1 MVPRNFPYPRV
12 CGKVLASR
20 TRVDIVLG
28 WMGGGGLMAFDLEQQ
43 PECVADVPFEVK
55 EELAEGHFEPDRPP
69 GQRGLTA
76 DATASVAAA
85 AAPRILVDFESSPHG
100 GHWRPL
106 PESGNEPAIS
116 MRTVIHHSIVGSAEG
131 AYQYFR
137 GSTAIESTFIVKKN
151 GYFWQIMSLG
161 EQADANFRANAF
173 AGSIETEDNGNP
185 DNDPWTPA
193 QIDTLVWL
201 SLEMRRLRP
210 RIARRKCRTWTDAGL
225 GYHTLF
231 PGQWT
236 NVPGK
241 LLALDT
247 AVPTPDGLLPLRDVR
262 VGSTVFDEQGQ
273 PCRVTAVYDDVPER
287 AYRLTF
293 NDGTEVLAGGEHQ
306 WVTLT
311 SGQVI
316 GYLRRDRP
324 RDRHRGPKPT
334 AFPRDW
340 AARWGSV
347 RTTDD
352 LAATLRTRRG
362 GYVHNLPLAAPL
374 DLPPRRLPVDP
385 YVLGAWLGD
394 GGSRDAI
401 MWAAERDA
409 GYLIGRFRAAGYPVG
424 ACGLRKGVVD
434 WRPLGLE
441 RDLRLLGVLGDK
453 HIPADYLYG
462 SESQRLALLQGLM
475 DTDGYAGRGDEVE
488 FCSTSERLAE
498 AVVWLAASLGQR
510 PRITKGVARLEGIDH
525 GPKYRVRWRA
535 TRQVFALSRKA
546 GKLTET
552 WTRES
557 GSRILVRC
565 DPVPV
570 LPMRCLTVDSPNSM
584 YLITDRCLPTHN
596 TCPGTIR
603 KRQWANTVLPRF
615 LRGEI
620 EEDDDMTPEQA
631 RQLRAVYQAL
641 IVPGTISP
649 EQTVNILFER
659 VRAIEDAMTV
669 PGTTTAEEAFNLL
682 FARVR
687 RIENLVEQL
696 AQSTAAA
703 TEGAGEA
710 AVDYERLADKVA
722 ERLAGKLAE

>member
-1 MVPRNFPYPRV
+1 MDARDRADA
-12 CGKVLASR
+12 LDR
-20 TRVDIVLG
+20 ELR
-28 WMGGGGLMAFDLEQQ
+28 
-43 PECVADVPFEVK
+43 PECVADVPLQIKVD
-55 EELAEGHFEPDRPP
+55 LAEGHFEPDRPP
-69 GQRGLTA
+69 GQRGLLE
-76 DATASVAAA
+76 VAAA
-85 AAPRILVDFESSPHG
+85 PARILVDFDASPHG

-106 PESGNEPAIS
+106 PDSGREPAIA
-116 MRTVIHHSIVGSAEG
+116 MQTVIHHSIVGSAEG
-131 AYQYFR
+131 AFQYFA
-137 GSTAIESTFIVKKN
+137 GSTAIESHFIVKKS
-151 GYFWQIMSLG
+151 GYFWQCMSLG

-173 AGSIETEDNGNP
+173 AGSIETEDNGDP
-185 DNDPWTPA
+185 DRDPWTPA

-210 RIARRKCRTWTDAGL
+210 LIARRKCRTWDDPGI

-231 PGQWT
+231 PSQWT

-247 AVPTPDGLLPLRDVR
+247 PVPTPGGLVPLRDIR
-262 VGSTVFDEQGQ
+262 VGGTVFDEHGQ
-273 PCRVTAVYDDVPER
+273 PCRVTALYDDVPRR
-287 AYRLTF
+287 AYRMTF

-306 WVTLT
+306 WLTLT
-311 SGQVI
+311 SGQII

-334 AFPRDW
+334 SFPREW
-340 AARWGSV
+340 ARWGAV
-347 RTTDD
+347 RTTDE
-352 LAATLRTRRG
+352 LSQTLRNPRG
-362 GYVHNLPLAAPL
+362 GPVHNIPLAAPL
-374 DLPPRRLPVDP
+374 NIPPRELPVDP
-385 YVLGAWLGD
+385 YLLGAWLGD
-394 GGSRDAI
+394 GGSR
-401 MWAAERDA
+401 
-409 GYLIGRFRAAGYPVG
+409 
-424 ACGLRKGVVD
+424 
-434 WRPLGLE
+434 PLGLE
-441 RDLRLLGVLGDK
+441 HDLRSVGVLGDK
-453 HIPADYLYG
+453 HVPVDYLYG

-475 DTDGYAGRGDEVE
+475 DTDGYAGPGNAVE
-488 FCSTSERLAE
+488 FCSTHEQLAN

-510 PRITKGVARLEGIDH
+510 PRLSKGVARLDGIDH

-535 TRQVFALSRKA
+535 TRQVFALPRKA
-546 GKLTET
+546 QKITES

-596 TCPGTIR
+596 TCPGAVR
-603 KRQWANTVLPRF
+603 KRQWADRVLPRF
-615 LRGEI
+615 LTGAI
-620 EEDDDMTPEQA
+620 EEDDMTPEQA
-631 RQLRAVYQAL
+631 RQLKAVYSAL

-659 VRAIEDAMTV
+659 VRAIEGAMTV

-696 AQSTAAA
+696 AASAAA
-703 TEGAGEA
+703 AGAGEA
-710 AVDYERLADKVA
+710 VIDYERLADKVA

>member
-1 MVPRNFPYPRV
+1 MDARGR
-12 CGKVLASR
+12 AA
-20 TRVDIVLG
+20 
-28 WMGGGGLMAFDLEQQ
+28 AFELEQQ
-43 PECVADVPFEVK
+43 PECVADVPFEIK
-55 EELAEGHFEPDRPP
+55 EELAEGHVEPDRPP
-69 GQRGLTA
+69 GERGLTA
-76 DATASVAAA
+76 EAEATASASASVAAA

-106 PESGNEPAIS
+106 PESGREPAIS

-137 GSTAIESTFIVKKN
+137 GPTTIESTFIVKKN

-185 DNDPWTPA
+185 DRDPWTPA
-193 QIDTLVWL
+193 QLDTLVWL

-210 RIARRKCRTWTDAGL
+210 QIARRKCRTWTDAGL

-247 AVPTPDGLLPLRDVR
+247 PVPTPDGLVPLRDIR
-262 VGSTVFDEQGQ
+262 VGGTVFDEHGQ
-273 PCRVTAVYDDVPER
+273 LCRVTAVYDDVPQR

-311 SGQVI
+311 SGQII

-340 AARWGSV
+340 ASRWGSV

-362 GYVHNLPLAAPL
+362 GYVHNIPLTAPL

-385 YVLGAWLGD
+385 YLLGTRLGASD
-394 GGSRDAI
+394 D
-401 MWAAERDA
+401 EH
-409 GYLIGRFRAAGYPVG
+409 V
-424 ACGLRKGVVD
+424 
-434 WRPLGLE
+434 
-441 RDLRLLGVLGDK
+441 
-453 HIPADYLYG
+453 PADYLYG

-475 DTDGYAGRGDEVE
+475 DTDGYAGQGDEVE
-488 FCSTSERLAE
+488 FCSTNEQLAE

-510 PRITKGVARLEGIDH
+510 PRLSKGVARLDGIDH
-525 GPKYRVRWRA
+525 GPKYRVHWRA
-535 TRQVFALSRKA
+535 TRQVFALPRKA

-570 LPMRCLTVDSPNSM
+570 LPMRCLTVDSPSSM

-596 TCPGTIR
+596 TCPGAIR
-603 KRQWANTVLPRF
+603 KRQWANNVLPRF
-615 LRGEI
+615 LRGQI
-620 EEDDDMTPEQA
+620 EEDNDMTREQA
-631 RQLRAVYQAL
+631 RQLEAVYKAL

-669 PGTTTAEEAFNLL
+669 PGTTTAEEAFNIL

-687 RIENLVEQL
+687 RIENLVEDL
-696 AQSTAAA
+696 ASASTGPVAAA
-703 TEGAGEA
+703 EAAGEGGI
-710 AVDYERLADKVA
+710 DYERLADKVA

>member
-1 MVPRNFPYPRV
+1 MDARAR
-12 CGKVLASR
+12 AAAWDQEHR
-20 TRVDIVLG
+20 
-28 WMGGGGLMAFDLEQQ
+28 
-43 PECVADVPFEVK
+43 PECAADVPLQIK
-55 EELAEGHFEPDRPP
+55 EDLAEGHFEPDRPP
-69 GQRGLTA
+69 GQRGLVDA
-76 DATASVAAA
+76 DVAAA
-85 AAPRILVDFESSPHG
+85 AARILVNFEASPHG

-106 PESGNEPAIS
+106 PDSGREPAIA

-131 AYQYFR
+131 AFQYFA
-137 GSTAIESTFIVKKN
+137 GATAIESTFIVKKS
-151 GYFWQIMSLG
+151 GYFWQCMSLG

-185 DNDPWTPA
+185 DTDPWTSA

-201 SLEMRRLRP
+201 SREMRRLRP
-210 RIARRKCRTWTDAGL
+210 RIARRKCRTWDDAGI

-247 AVPTPDGLLPLRDVR
+247 PVPTPDGLVPLRDVR
-262 VGSTVFDEQGQ
+262 VGGTVFDEHGQ
-273 PCRVTAVYDDVPER
+273 PCRVTAVYDDVPQR
-287 AYRLTF
+287 AYRMTF
-293 NDGTEVLAGGEHQ
+293 NDGTEILAGGEHQ
-306 WVTLT
+306 WLTLT
-311 SGQVI
+311 SGQII

-324 RDRHRGPKPT
+324 RDRHRGPRPT
-334 AFPRDW
+334 SFPREW
-340 AARWGSV
+340 ATWGSV
-347 RTTDD
+347 RTTDQ
-352 LAATLRTRRG
+352 LAQTLRTSRG
-362 GYVHNLPLAAPL
+362 GYVHNIPLTGPLNLAPR
-374 DLPPRRLPVDP
+374 DLPVDP

-401 MWAAERDA
+401 MWAGERDA
-409 GYLIGRFRAAGYPVG
+409 GHFVARFQAAGYRVG
-424 ACGLRKGVVD
+424 ASGCRGKVVH

-441 RDLRLLGVLGDK
+441 RDLRMLGVLGDK
-453 HIPADYLYG
+453 HVPDDYLYG
-462 SESQRLALLQGLM
+462 SETQRLALLQGLM
-475 DTDGYAGRGDEVE
+475 DTDGYAGPGDAVE
-488 FCSTSERLAE
+488 FCSTREQLAN

-510 PRITKGVARLEGIDH
+510 PRIAKGVARLNGIDH
-525 GPKYRVRWRA
+525 GPEYRVTWRA
-535 TRQVFALSRKA
+535 TRQVFSLARKA
-546 GKLTET
+546 ENLTET

-596 TCPGTIR
+596 TCPGAIR
-603 KRQWANTVLPRF
+603 KRQWASRVLPRY
-615 LRGEI
+615 LSGAI
-620 EEDDDMTPEQA
+620 EEDDDDMTAEQA
-631 RQLRAVYQAL
+631 RQLRAVYEAL

-649 EQTVNILFER
+649 EQTVNLMFER
-659 VRAIEDAMTV
+659 IRAIEDAMIV

-687 RIENLVEQL
+687 RIENLVEQM
-696 AQSTAAA
+696 AAA
-703 TEGAGEA
+703 APTAEAAGEA
-710 AVDYERLADKVA
+710 GIDYDRLADKVA